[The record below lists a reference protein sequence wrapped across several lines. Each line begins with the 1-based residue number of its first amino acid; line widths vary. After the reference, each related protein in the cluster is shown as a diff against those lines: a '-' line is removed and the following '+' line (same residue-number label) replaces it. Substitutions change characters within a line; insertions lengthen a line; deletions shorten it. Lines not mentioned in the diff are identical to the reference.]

1 MLLKSLLESNN
12 HQHQNFHIMIVFK
25 HNHFIQIDL
34 VKRKIHLITIVGP
47 FSTENLNFF
56 SQVHM
61 FEKWKQFSNNE
72 GKLTWPH
79 HHGYVDILN
88 EEQVLHTLCYVFHK
102 PLCFC
107 FNILG
112 PCACPLETTQS
123 LPKGYVMW

>member
-1 MLLKSLLESNN
+1 MQPNFSYNNSIKFTSSLLWALSP
-12 HQHQNFHIMIVFK
+12 
-25 HNHFIQIDL
+25 L
-34 VKRKIHLITIVGP
+34 KIRIL
-47 FSTENLNFF
+47 F

-61 FEKWKQFSNNE
+61 FEKWQQFSNNE

-79 HHGYVDILN
+79 HHGYVNILN

-102 PLCFC
+102 PSCFC

-112 PCACPLETTQS
+112 PCACPLETTWG